1 MAKRTWKRR
10 LILLALWAALAG
22 AALLALFR
30 YAQHWTPPREEFPVQ
45 GLSVSALSG
54 PVVWNMVKAQ
64 GVDFVY
70 IRSSSGAK
78 ARDAAFATHLEGDRK
93 SVGGGKRV
101 SVRVD
106 RGGRRVMKKKK
117 Q

>member
-70 IRSSSGAK
+70 IRSSSCAK
-78 ARDAAFATHLEGDRK
+78 ARSEE
-93 SVGGGKRV
+93 
-101 SVRVD
+101 
-106 RGGRRVMKKKK
+106 RRVGKECVSTCRSRWSPVH
-117 Q
+117 